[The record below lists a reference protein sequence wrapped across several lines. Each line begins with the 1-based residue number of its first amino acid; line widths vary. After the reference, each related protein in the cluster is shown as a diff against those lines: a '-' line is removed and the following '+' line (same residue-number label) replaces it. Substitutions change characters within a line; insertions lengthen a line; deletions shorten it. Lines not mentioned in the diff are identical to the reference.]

1 MSQPLSSVSRRPE
14 NLAQIFQELLT
25 AIERLRS
32 NRQTVNDAQLF
43 RRQILDST
51 KAAVQRARTYAG
63 YATEDIRMATLAVI
77 GMLDE
82 TILNFQN
89 PVFGDW
95 SRQPL
100 QEELFGAHTAGE
112 VFFENLRA
120 LLNRENSADLADVLE
135 VHYLCLLLRYRGRY
149 SLGGAGDLQAVMAA
163 TARKIRHIRGGFSG
177 LAPAFN
183 PQAEPVK
190 QERDPWPPR
199 FVAFAVV
206 CLVLAILS
214 FVVYNLVLDSRASSI
229 VSGA

>member
-1 MSQPLSSVSRRPE
+1 MSQPLNSALQRLE
-14 NLAQIFQELLT
+14 NLAQVFQELLT

-32 NRQTVNDAQLF
+32 DRQTVNDAQLF

-51 KAAVQRARTYAG
+51 KAAVQRARAQVG
-63 YATEDIRMATLAVI
+63 YAAEDIRMATLAVI

-82 TILNFQN
+82 TILKLQN

-100 QEELFGAHTAGE
+100 QEELFGTHTAGE

-135 VHYLCLLLRYRGRY
+135 VYYLCLLLGYRGRY
-149 SLGGAGDLQAVMAA
+149 SLGGSADLEAVMAA

-177 LAPAFN
+177 LSPAFN
-183 PQAEPVK
+183 PHAEPVTK
-190 QERDPWPPR
+190 TRDPWLPR
-199 FVAFAVV
+199 FVTCAAA
-206 CLVLAILS
+206 CLLLAIVL
-214 FVVYNLVLDSRASSI
+214 FVAFNLVLDSGASSI
-229 VSGA
+229 MSGA